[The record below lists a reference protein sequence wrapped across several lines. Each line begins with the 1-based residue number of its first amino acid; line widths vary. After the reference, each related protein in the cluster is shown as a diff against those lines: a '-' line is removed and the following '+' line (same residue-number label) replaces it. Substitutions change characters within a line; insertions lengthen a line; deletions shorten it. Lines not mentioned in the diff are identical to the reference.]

1 MDDRQ
6 VPTPTARYESYTH
19 EAMAAEVAAGNDP
32 AAAGGIGGQW
42 GSLADQLQQAKDG
55 LTGLSASSQEHW
67 TGDAGDAVRDALTR
81 ASTWLDHAAGVSSS
95 VGSSVTEQAA
105 VAARARADMPP
116 PVPYDP
122 GAMIRAAVTSG
133 DLGQLVGLP
142 GAMSARRDASEAA
155 RIKAVDVMVVR
166 DVSLAML
173 ALKQPFTAPPVLA
186 SS

>member
-6 VPTPTARYESYTH
+6 VPTPAARYESYTH

-42 GSLADQLQQAKDG
+42 GALAEQLQQAKQG
-55 LTGLSASSQEHW
+55 LTGVSSASQEQW
-67 TGDAGDAVRDALTR
+67 TGEAGDAVRDALTK
-81 ASTWLDHAAGVSSS
+81 ATTWLDHAAGVSSS
-95 VGSSVTEQAA
+95 VGSSVSEQAA

-122 GAMIRAAVTSG
+122 GAMIRTAVLSG
-133 DLGQLVGLP
+133 DLGRLVGLS
-142 GAMSARRDASEAA
+142 GAMSARRAESEAA
-155 RIKAVDVMVVR
+155 RIKAIDVMAVR
-166 DVSLAML
+166 DVSVAAL
-173 ALKQPFTAPPVLA
+173 ALKEPFVAPPALV